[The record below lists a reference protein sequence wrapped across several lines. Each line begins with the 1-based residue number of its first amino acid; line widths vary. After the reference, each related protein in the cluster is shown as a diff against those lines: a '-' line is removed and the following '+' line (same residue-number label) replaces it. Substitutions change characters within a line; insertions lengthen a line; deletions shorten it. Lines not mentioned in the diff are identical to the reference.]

1 MELGASGGCPAE
13 DTSTRVV
20 SRQLTPSLPTQSQRQ
35 LQATSLQ
42 HLFAHLLGRTLQ
54 TRNREEICPVHELL
68 SQEARS
74 TAQSIPESL
83 GFGSICTVHVSLRLS
98 LHSLPNSRLPCGA
111 STWISRQLLLSYNTY
126 QGSHREQWQQSSGRG
141 L

>member
-35 LQATSLQ
+35 LQVTSLQ

-74 TAQSIPESL
+74 TAQSIPETL
-83 GFGSICTVHVSLRLS
+83 GFGSICTVLVSLHLS
-98 LHSLPNSRLPCGA
+98 LHSLPNTTWSQHLAKQAAA
-111 STWISRQLLLSYNTY
+111 SEL
-126 QGSHREQWQQSSGRG
+126 
-141 L
+141 